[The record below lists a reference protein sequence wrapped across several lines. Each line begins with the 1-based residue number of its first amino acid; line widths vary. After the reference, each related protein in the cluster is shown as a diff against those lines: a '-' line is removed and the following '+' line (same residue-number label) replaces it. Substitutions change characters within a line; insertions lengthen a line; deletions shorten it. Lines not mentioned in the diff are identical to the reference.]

1 MKKVVKKQLKEDE
14 FVTTVNKIIDFAT
27 RRKKELIAGA
37 AAVVVIILVVIGIR
51 IVKAQQIKRESVLLS
66 RIFQLSSEVMDEPDK
81 LTELEA
87 LAGNGKFA
95 RIATIQL
102 ASYWYEK
109 KDFVKA
115 QDLLEKFPAKSKDL
129 FYYQAQDLLGQVY
142 MKQEKYDEA
151 LAVYEKILDNPE
163 EYSLDVVYFH
173 MAELFEKKG
182 DTEKALDYYK
192 KIQDEFSQSYY
203 AYDAASEIRKLEGKK

>member
-1 MKKVVKKQLKEDE
+1 
-14 FVTTVNKIIDFAT
+14 
-27 RRKKELIAGA
+27 
-37 AAVVVIILVVIGIR
+37 
-51 IVKAQQIKRESVLLS
+51 
-66 RIFQLSSEVMDEPDK
+66 
-81 LTELEA
+81 
-87 LAGNGKFA
+87 
-95 RIATIQL
+95 
-102 ASYWYEK
+102 
-109 KDFVKA
+109 VKA

-151 LAVYEKILDNPE
+151 LAVYEKILVNPE
-163 EYSLDVVYFH
+163 VYTLDVVYFH

-192 KIQDEFSQSYY
+192 KIQDEFAQSYY